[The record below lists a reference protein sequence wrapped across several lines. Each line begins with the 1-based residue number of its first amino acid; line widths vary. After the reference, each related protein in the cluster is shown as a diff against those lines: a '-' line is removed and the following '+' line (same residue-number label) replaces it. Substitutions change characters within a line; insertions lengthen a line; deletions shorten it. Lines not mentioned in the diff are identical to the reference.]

1 MAKKKDIKEQ
11 NSDIQQDRLPPQSI
25 EAEQSV
31 LGAIMIDKKAI
42 IRVSDFLRPESFYR
56 RRHQLIYSAILEL
69 SLQQDAIDILSVSA
83 KLEEKKQL
91 EEIGGQSYLASLVS
105 AVPTSSHIYSY
116 AKIVSKKI
124 RILTKF

>member
-42 IRVSDFLRPESFYR
+42 IRVSDFYV
-56 RRHQLIYSAILEL
+56 QK
-69 SLQQDAIDILSVSA
+69 VS
-83 KLEEKKQL
+83 
-91 EEIGGQSYLASLVS
+91 ITDD
-105 AVPTSSHIYSY
+105 TS
-116 AKIVSKKI
+116 
-124 RILTKF
+124 